1 MSASGLKPAAAVNA
15 AGGPSHPVV
24 VDPMASL
31 FYALSPGVDLVEPA
45 EGSPGITYPR
55 GFLASGVPAGLK
67 QSGRPDVGVVA
78 VAADH
83 RADVVGAAVFTRNSF
98 AAAPI
103 VVSRK
108 ETALE
113 ELAAVVMNSGNA
125 NACTGAGG
133 LAAARAMQG
142 ATAAALGLP
151 PHRVA
156 VASTGPIGRPLE
168 TPLVLQGID
177 AAVAALAADGGSRFS
192 EAILTT
198 DRFAKSCAVD
208 VHLRDGVVRVGA
220 TAKGAGMIAP
230 GMATML
236 CVVTTDAVLTP
247 TVARSLLSR
256 EVNHTFN
263 RISVD
268 GQMSTNDCVFL
279 MASGA
284 SGIAP
289 AGEGLAQFGVGLR
302 SVLVRLALMM
312 VADGEGATKV
322 VRLRVRGARTDDEA
336 RVAARSVADSS
347 LVKTAVY
354 GCDPNWGRILSSVGA
369 AVPDTT
375 FPHVTLQMGGVG
387 IVRDAEAVDLT
398 AEQSDAL
405 HATMR
410 GCEIDVELDLGG
422 GVGTDEIF
430 FCDLGHEYVTIN
442 AEYHT

>member
-1 MSASGLKPAAAVNA
+1 MSASAQRNVGVVSG
-15 AGGPSHPVV
+15 GGPSHPVV
-24 VDPMASL
+24 VDPTASL
-31 FYALSPGVDLVEPA
+31 FYALSPGVVLVEPA
-45 EGSPGITYPR
+45 GGSPGITHPR

-78 VAADH
+78 VAPDH
-83 RADVVGAAVFTRNSF
+83 RAGAVGAAVFTSNSF

-103 VVSRK
+103 VVSRN
-108 ETALE
+108 ETALD

-133 LAAARAMQG
+133 LAAARAMQT

-156 VASTGPIGRPLE
+156 VASTGPIGRPLD

-177 AAVAALAADGGSRFS
+177 AAVAALTADGGSHFS

-198 DRFAKSCAVD
+198 DRFPKSCAVD
-208 VHLRDGVVRVGA
+208 VHTRDGVVRVGA

-256 EVNHTFN
+256 EVNHSFN

-279 MASGA
+279 MANGA

-289 AGEGLAQFGVGLR
+289 TGEGLAQFGAGLR
-302 SVLVRLALMM
+302 SVLMRLALMM

-322 VRLRVRGARTDDEA
+322 VRLRVRGARTDEEA
-336 RVAARSVADSS
+336 RMAARAVADST

-369 AVPDTT
+369 AVPDST
-375 FPHVTLQMGGVG
+375 FAHVTLDIGGVR
-387 IVRDAEAVDLT
+387 IVQHAEAVALGS
-398 AEQSDAL
+398 EQLEAL

-410 GCEIDVELDLGG
+410 GCEIDIGLDLGVG
-422 GVGTDEIF
+422 SGTDEIF
-430 FCDLGHEYVTIN
+430 FSDLGHEYVTIN
-442 AEYHT
+442 ADYHT

>member
-1 MSASGLKPAAAVNA
+1 MSSSAQGDVGVASG
-15 AGGPSHPVV
+15 GGPYHPVV
-24 VDPMASL
+24 IDPTASL
-31 FYALSPGVDLVEPA
+31 FYALSPGVVLVEPA
-45 EGSPGITYPR
+45 GGSPGITHPR

-78 VAADH
+78 VAADYQ
-83 RADVVGAAVFTRNSF
+83 ADAVGAAVFTRNSF
-98 AAAPI
+98 AAAPV

-108 ETALE
+108 ETKLD

-133 LAAARAMQG
+133 LAAARAMQA

-156 VASTGPIGRPLE
+156 VASTGPIGRPLD
-168 TPLVLQGID
+168 TPLVVQGID
-177 AAVAALAADGGSRFS
+177 AAVAALTADGGSHFS
-192 EAILTT
+192 QAILTT

-208 VHLRDGVVRVGA
+208 VHTRDGVVSVGA

-256 EVNHTFN
+256 EVNHSFN

-279 MASGA
+279 MANGA

-289 AGEGLAQFGVGLR
+289 TGEGMAQFGAGLR
-302 SVLVRLALMM
+302 SVLMRLALMM

-322 VRLRVRGARTDDEA
+322 VRLRVRGARTDEEA
-336 RVAARSVADSS
+336 RLAARAVADST

-375 FPHVTLQMGGVG
+375 FPHVTLDIGGLR
-387 IVRDAEAVDLT
+387 IVQDAEAVDLR
-398 AEQSDAL
+398 AEQRDAL

-410 GCEIDVELDLGG
+410 GSEIDVELDLGG
-422 GVGTDEIF
+422 GPGTDEIF
-430 FCDLGHEYVTIN
+430 FSDLGHEYVTIN
-442 AEYHT
+442 AEYQT